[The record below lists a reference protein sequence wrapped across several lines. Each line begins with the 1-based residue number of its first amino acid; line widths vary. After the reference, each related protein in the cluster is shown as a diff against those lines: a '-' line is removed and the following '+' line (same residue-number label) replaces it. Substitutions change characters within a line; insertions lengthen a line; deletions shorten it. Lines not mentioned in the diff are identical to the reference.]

1 MKAREYFESRNV
13 IKADPVLAM
22 YRTICFVWFF
32 IAIAMLA
39 LIIVSVL
46 IDDIFN
52 GGQHFSHSTALS
64 VPIFWLILSTFNL
77 ILGILQVRYWGRIE
91 RRRFA
96 AVRGNQLFLAA
107 EQPIP
112 DTTSLPLPTTIIT
125 SRRGKKAFLL
135 IIGMTLLMAMFFAG
149 WLTWF
154 DSNPLLLVADHLL
167 NFLALSAIGSVA
179 TSMLFFAIFLSPLA
193 RPQIKVTEG
202 GLAVREGMQTTTVMW
217 HEVRLF
223 AMYGTFGRQKSGAS
237 ITYELSSVRAIVRW
251 TWFLRKTYWVDL
263 EPTVPHDEY
272 NRQMQA
278 LLSLVAAKTGLPLYD
293 LREDLP
299 KGEPKD

>member
-52 GGQHFSHSTALS
+52 GGHAFSHRTAMS
-64 VPIFWLILSTFNL
+64 VPIFWLILSSFNL

-193 RPQIKVTEG
+193 RPQIKWTEG

-223 AMYGTFGRQKSGAS
+223 GMYGTFGRQKSWAS
-237 ITYELSSVRAIVRW
+237 ITYERSSVRAIVRW
-251 TWFLRKTYWVDL
+251 TWSLRKTY
-263 EPTVPHDEY
+263 
-272 NRQMQA
+272 
-278 LLSLVAAKTGLPLYD
+278 
-293 LREDLP
+293 
-299 KGEPKD
+299 

>member
-1 MKAREYFESRNV
+1 MKAREYFESRNL
-13 IKADPVLAM
+13 IKANPVLAM

-39 LIIVSVL
+39 LIIVLVL

-52 GGQHFSHSTALS
+52 GGHHFSHSTVLS
-64 VPIFWLILSTFNL
+64 GPILYLILSAFNL
-77 ILGILQVRYWGRIE
+77 ILGILQLRYWERIE

-96 AVRGNQLFLAA
+96 AVRGNRLFLAA
-107 EQPIP
+107 EQPTP

-125 SRRGKKAFLL
+125 PRRGKKAFLL
-135 IIGMTLLMAMFFAG
+135 IIGMALLIAMFFAG
-149 WLTWF
+149 WFTWF

-167 NFLALSAIGSVA
+167 NFLALSAIGFVA
-179 TSMLFFAIFLSPLA
+179 ASMLFFAILFSPLA
-193 RPQIKVTEG
+193 RQQIKATEV
-202 GLAVREGMQTTTVMW
+202 GLAAREGMQAPTIMW
-217 HEVRLF
+217 HEARLF
-223 AMYGTFGRQKSGAS
+223 AMYGTYGRQKSGAS
-237 ITYELSSVRAIVRW
+237 ITYELSSARNIVRW
-251 TWFLRKTYWVDL
+251 TWFLRKTSWVDL
-263 EPTVPHDEY
+263 GPTISHDEY

-278 LLSLVAAKTGLPLYD
+278 LLSLVAAKTGLQLYD

>member
-1 MKAREYFESRNV
+1 
-13 IKADPVLAM
+13 M
-22 YRTICFVWFF
+22 YRNICFLWFF

-39 LIIVSVL
+39 LVIVSVL

-64 VPIFWLILSTFNL
+64 GPILLMILSACYL
-77 ILGILQVRYWGRIE
+77 ILGILQLRYWGRIE
-91 RRRFA
+91 RHRFA

-107 EQPIP
+107 EQPTA
-112 DTTSLPLPTTIIT
+112 DAASLPLPTTIIT
-125 SRRGKKAFLL
+125 PRRGKKAFLL
-135 IIGMTLLMAMFFAG
+135 IIGMTMLMAMFFAG
-149 WLTWF
+149 WFTWF

-167 NFLALSAIGSVA
+167 NFLALSAIGFLAASI
-179 TSMLFFAIFLSPLA
+179 LFFAILFSPLA
-193 RPQIKVTEG
+193 RQQVKVTEG
-202 GLAVREGMQTTTVMW
+202 GLAAREGLQTLTVMW
-217 HEVRLF
+217 HEARLF
-223 AMYGTFGRQKSGAS
+223 AMYGTFGGQRRGAS
-237 ITYELSSVRAIVRW
+237 ITYELSSARAIVRW

-263 EPTVPHDEY
+263 DQAISHDEY